1 VTTGSS
7 PWPREAGPLLLRAP
21 RVGDAEQVLRFRN
34 DAGVNRFMVHTHVD
48 PDDLRRDLVEAVTS
62 PTDHSCVAELAE
74 RDGEVVAIG
83 FLELRRGSGQPRPA
97 ALEEALIGYVVDP
110 VHAGQ
115 GVGSA
120 LARGL
125 LDAAFDL
132 GARRVVAACFAD
144 NPASVRILEGLG
156 MRRERHGVQALW
168 HAELGWVDEYE
179 YAMLASERSVPR
191 SRPLS

>member
-1 VTTGSS
+1 MTTGSS

-62 PTDHSCVAELAE
+62 PTDHSC
-74 RDGEVVAIG
+74 
-83 FLELRRGSGQPRPA
+83 
-97 ALEEALIGYVVDP
+97 
-110 VHAGQ
+110 
-115 GVGSA
+115 
-120 LARGL
+120 ARGL

-132 GARRVVAACFAD
+132 GVRRVVAACVA
-144 NPASVRILEGLG
+144 PASVRILEGLG
-156 MRRERHGVQALW
+156 MMRERHGVRALW

-179 YAMLASERSVPR
+179 YAMLASERPVTR
-191 SRPLS
+191 GRPLS